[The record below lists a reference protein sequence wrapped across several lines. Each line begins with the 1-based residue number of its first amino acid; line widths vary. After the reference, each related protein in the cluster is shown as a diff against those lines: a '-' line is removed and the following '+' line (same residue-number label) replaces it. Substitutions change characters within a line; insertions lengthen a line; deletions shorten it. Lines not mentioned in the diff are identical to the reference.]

1 MTQNDIPNESEL
13 IEALRRRKPLFS
25 DSLPDG
31 EATVREVD
39 AEFRRARRERWDIGL
54 LNHVLNLLLQP
65 RNPFEPGRMRKPK
78 VETTVFGTLIALVVV
93 AVLAF
98 NLAAPTP

>member
-1 MTQNDIPNESEL
+1 MAENDIPSESEL
-13 IEALRRRKPLFS
+13 IEGLRRRKPLFS
-25 DSLPDG
+25 NSFPDG

-39 AEFRRARRERWDIGL
+39 AEFRRARQERSDIGL
-54 LNHVLNLLLQP
+54 LNHVLNLVLQP
-65 RNPFEPGRMRKPK
+65 RNPFEPARMRKPK
-78 VETTVFGTLIALVVV
+78 LGTTVFGTLMALVVV